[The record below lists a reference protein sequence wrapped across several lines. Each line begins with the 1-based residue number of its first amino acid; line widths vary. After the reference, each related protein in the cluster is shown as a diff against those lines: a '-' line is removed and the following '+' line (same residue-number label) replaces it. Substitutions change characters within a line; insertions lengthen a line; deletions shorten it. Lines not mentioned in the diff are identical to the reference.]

1 MDAASR
7 QTAVTASRSPA
18 SADDMRLV
26 KAVLCKDRKAT
37 AEFVDRYSDPLYAYL
52 HSRLFPRVDL
62 AEDLL
67 QEVLLAAWE
76 NLSAFQ
82 GRSSLKSW
90 LLGIARHKVEDCY
103 RARLRESAPLPEE
116 DEESV
121 PNMRVEPAF
130 DELMDR
136 EHLLKKTREVV
147 ETLPE
152 SYRVVLL
159 WRYWEKRSALE
170 MAEMTGKTVKAI
182 ERLLAH
188 ARQQFKMRWNGG

>member
-7 QTAVTASRSPA
+7 QTVVTDSRSPA

-136 EHLLKKTREVV
+136 EHLRKKTREVV